1 MIVDPMSHS
10 VKIYDTCIGC
20 TQCVQGYT
28 TVVLKMIPWDE
39 CKAEQRI
46 SSKKILYFVLKK
58 KKKPVHY
65 TKE

>member
-1 MIVDPMSHS
+1 MIVDPVSHS

-46 SSKKILYFVLKK
+46 SSKKSFILFLR
-58 KKKPVHY
+58 KKPVHY